1 MIVTFTS
8 FGQDDSTLHR
18 LKALNIPVLKSSI
31 NVYYSSGYKK
41 RGKVVKSYIQDAM
54 RFYKKNLNITTDLS
68 VAVLTKSN
76 WEQIT
81 KIPFDIPF
89 GSDSPHVVF
98 LPANLGEGVLLP
110 VQVKRNI

>member
-54 RFYKKNLNITTDLS
+54 RFYKKNSI
-68 VAVLTKSN
+68 
-76 WEQIT
+76 
-81 KIPFDIPF
+81 
-89 GSDSPHVVF
+89 
-98 LPANLGEGVLLP
+98 
-110 VQVKRNI
+110 